1 MLSEDVVWAY
11 LAQITLALY
20 DCHSEVDSNGKR
32 KPIILH
38 RDIKPENGTSFA
50 RFPLSYQLTIDFRQ
64 SSSTRTIISN
74 WGISD

>member
-1 MLSEDVVWAY
+1 MRHDRTVLSEDVVWAY

-38 RDIKPENGTSFA
+38 RDIKPENGQSC
-50 RFPLSYQLTIDFRQ
+50 RFFTRRVRELMVDLASLSRQ
-64 SSSTRTIISN
+64 
-74 WGISD
+74 GQ